1 MLKREAPDTRPALLA
16 TLDTQPAMSLRTRA
30 ASALHSTAA
39 VHSKVYLFS
48 VLGRLLLLTVDYCRA
63 SLVHA
68 RRASRQVAMRS
79 STRLREYTHQHH
91 HYVIRE
97 LVPDKLRTHGRSA
110 DWSSADVSCPPL
122 TRRPLASA
130 ARKGL
135 QPVASLHVAAII
147 AAALIGAERQDLAP
161 SRARLSQRRLLVER
175 AAHEA

>member
-1 MLKREAPDTRPALLA
+1 
-16 TLDTQPAMSLRTRA
+16 
-30 ASALHSTAA
+30 
-39 VHSKVYLFS
+39 
-48 VLGRLLLLTVDYCRA
+48 
-63 SLVHA
+63 
-68 RRASRQVAMRS
+68 MRS

-97 LVPDKLRTHGRSA
+97 QVPDKLRTHGSSA

-135 QPVASLHVAAII
+135 QPLASLHVAAMI